1 MAQIKKLQNGGNTE
15 SPPAEESTQ
24 KPQMLKVGNTE
35 YSMDTYIRELES
47 NFEGWLDSTN
57 FNDEQKNE
65 QRRLLPIFVQKLRSG
80 VVTPLEGGGWR
91 DSSLEMYNDRKK
103 KYDKW
108 GALAWFATEGLRHQK
123 PYNQQSALGSRKPPE
138 YDPSTGL
145 SSLRNLLFGSSKQA
159 FINLD
164 DWSDNTRT
172 KRGLANRS
180 AQVRKGLKA
189 FLDNPDKYYKFKFQ
203 EDRDDI
209 IGKVN
214 YILENVIGDPDDSN
228 YRGTGDAIISP
239 NEHFYLS
246 QLGLGDISD
255 LFQTDFSQAT
265 VSPGNN
271 NQQVTPEGSN
281 QKGGGQYGNGQYG
294 NTASAESIA
303 AWLGSKPIYAVK
315 KTAGIQDL
323 GLGNLRILDPRYVQ
337 SFRSAINSIQ
347 DQKKLSNSIYR
358 YFYNRK
364 PGGQKLEFLIS
375 LFDNKY
381 LQGKAN
387 ERPNE
392 VIRLILDEMVT
403 NNSSEL
409 ENIGGNK
416 YILLGTRNKNN
427 TVLMWDSVNGRLS
440 EVSAFYSPS
449 FRNKVL
455 QKFAEETGIYN
466 IPAGLDWY
474 SAFYKQGGVLM
485 AKKGVSFYNT
495 YYNDYYQF
503 DPSAE
508 GQDNVF
514 WDQTLR
520 DGRGAYRAVREGETG
535 IPRATV
541 NSALSYSSFNTFRR
555 DKNKLNTNG
564 WDYIGFNPSN
574 ATYYWKENNLGD
586 NNVELTG
593 VYNKGQINLPTPGKE
608 TTLYRMN
615 KSVNDFSRQ
624 GLISDQDEVF
634 LGNWD
639 NINEANDWV
648 TNTLKADSG
657 YTGIYS
663 YDGKWYRTKSTPTTG
678 NLLTAS
684 IVNGWKPDSPVD
696 EVEAL
701 KQGPSGFE
709 KFMQFFGPASG
720 DIAMGIFT
728 HQRNNRGAQRMVDAM
743 HPNYKSLP
751 LEVANPLRY
760 NFNAT
765 TQGYQRGIDIEN
777 RANDAAQNYTDASLG
792 VAAMR
797 QGTLDRAANDA
808 QVGATISQDLQQQ
821 IAQRTGEQNQRNI
834 LMAQNAD
841 TNLAEDN
848 RVKLAKAT
856 VGTEN
861 NKTNTEVQNRIGA
874 KYAQQIGDYYTQV
887 VARKQETAD
896 TANKLA
902 AQSWLDDALTTEKTA
917 WQTRNPGKTESDW
930 LLSPEYKRLKLEFN
944 RMLALGNNYTPSRGG
959 TTGSWSWISSGRN
972 GGVLSLRTQALL
984 NKVIK

>member
-1 MAQIKKLQNGGNTE
+1 MAQVRKLYNGGNTE
-15 SPPAEESTQ
+15 SPPVNENTP

-35 YSMDTYIRELES
+35 YNMDTYIRELEN

-91 DSSLEMYNDRKK
+91 DSSLEMYNERKK
-103 KYDKW
+103 KHDKW

-123 PYNQQSALGSRKPPE
+123 PYKAESTLSSREPSE

-145 SSLRNLLFGSSKQA
+145 SSLKSLLFGSSKQA

-164 DWSDNTRT
+164 NYTDNTKT
-172 KRGLANRS
+172 KRGLTNRS
-180 AQVRKGLKA
+180 AQVKRGLEEFKKT
-189 FLDNPDKYYKFKFQ
+189 PEKYYKFKFQ
-203 EDRDDI
+203 EDKDDI
-209 IGKVN
+209 MGKVD
-214 YILENVIGDPDDSN
+214 YILNNVMQDGV
-228 YRGTGDAIISP
+228 ISP

-255 LFQTDFSQAT
+255 LFQTDFSQST
-265 VSPGNN
+265 TPGNN

-281 QKGGGQYGNGQYG
+281 QQGGGQYGNGQYG

-323 GLGNLRILDPRYVQ
+323 GLGNLITIGPNTVAD
-337 SFRSAINSIQ
+337 FRTAITRIQ
-347 DQKKLSNSIYR
+347 DQKKISRSIYD

-364 PGGQKLEFLIS
+364 PGGQKLDTLLS
-375 LFDNKY
+375 LFQDNLQ
-381 LQGKAN
+381 LQGFAN
-387 ERPNE
+387 RYPNQ
-392 VIRLILDEMVT
+392 VIKLILDDMVT
-403 NNSSEL
+403 NGSADL
-409 ENIGGNK
+409 ESIGGNK
-416 YILLGTRNKNN
+416 YILSRTRNKNN
-427 TVLMWDSVNGRLS
+427 TVLMWDNANGRLS

-474 SAFYKQGGVLM
+474 SAFYKQGGVLI
-485 AKKGVSFYNT
+485 AHGGTQLNFYDLKNK
-495 YYNDYYQF
+495 YYQF
-503 DPSAE
+503 SDDVTGDEDQQLQWNNELGKYVPISQAE
-508 GQDNVF
+508 LDAG
-514 WDQTLR
+514 L
-520 DGRGAYRAVREGETG
+520 TG
-535 IPRATV
+535 ITKSILDKTFSNYTTFNNQR
-541 NSALSYSSFNTFRR
+541 NQALQDPNNKYISFNP
-555 DKNKLNTNG
+555 DKGIFSYLSSNKNEKGEILPNTWEINSIGNPG
-564 WDYIGFNPSN
+564 WAKGS
-574 ATYYWKENNLGD
+574 LGWR
-586 NNVELTG
+586 L
-593 VYNKGQINLPTPGKE
+593 
-608 TTLYRMN
+608 N
-615 KSVNDFSRQ
+615 KSKNDFSFDSPFAGDEMYQ
-624 GLISDQDEVF
+624 GDFNDQSAFRKWIIET
-634 LGNWD
+634 
-639 NINEANDWV
+639 NDP
-648 TNTLKADSG
+648 NSG
-657 YTGIYS
+657 YKGIYHS
-663 YDGKWYRTKSTPTTG
+663 GNNWYRTKNTPMTG

-684 IVNGWKPDSPVD
+684 IINPWIMGTKQD
-696 EVEAL
+696 ELETL

-709 KFMQFFGPASG
+709 KFMQFFGPASS

-728 HQRNNRGAQRMVDAM
+728 HQRNNKGAQRMVDAM
-743 HPNYKSLP
+743 HPNYKSRP

-765 TQGYQRGIDIEN
+765 TQGYQRGIDIES
-777 RANDAAQNYTDASLG
+777 RANDTAKKFNDASLG

-821 IAQRTGEQNQRNI
+821 IAPKTWAQNQRNI

-841 TNLAEDN
+841 ANLAEDN
-848 RVKLAKAT
+848 RVELAKAT
-856 VGTEN
+856 VRTEGDT
-861 NKTNTEVQNRIGA
+861 TNTEVQNRIGA
-874 KYAQQIGDYYTQV
+874 KYAQQIGDYYTQLV
-887 VARKQETAD
+887 NRKQETAD

-902 AQSWLDDALTTEKTA
+902 AQSWFDDAVFKAKTD
-917 WQTRNPGKTESDW
+917 WESINGKDDLKW
-930 LLSPEYKRLKLEFN
+930 VLSPEYQKLKREFKN
-944 RMLALGNNYTPSRGG
+944 MLILGNDYDSFSRLNRKWPYVQY
-959 TTGSWSWISSGRN
+959 SRN

>member
-1 MAQIKKLQNGGNTE
+1 MAQIRKLQNGGNPG

-24 KPQMLKVGNTE
+24 KPQMLKVSNTE
-35 YSMDTYIRELES
+35 YNMDTYIRELEN

-65 QRRLLPIFVQKLRSG
+65 QRRLLPIFIQKLRSG

-91 DSSLEMYNDRKK
+91 DSSLEMYNERKK
-103 KYDKW
+103 KHDKW

-123 PYNQQSALGSRKPPE
+123 PYKAESTLSSREPSE

-145 SSLRNLLFGSSKQA
+145 SSLRSLLFGSSKQA

-180 AQVRKGLKA
+180 AQVKRGLETFKN
-189 FLDNPDKYYKFKFQ
+189 NPEKYYKFKFQ
-203 EDRDDI
+203 EDKDDI
-209 IGKVN
+209 MGKVD
-214 YILENVIGDPDDSN
+214 YILNNVMQDG
-228 YRGTGDAIISP
+228 IISP

-255 LFQTDFSQAT
+255 LFQTDFSQSAT
-265 VSPGNN
+265 PGNN

-281 QKGGGQYGNGQYG
+281 QQGGGQYGNGQYG

-347 DQKKLSNSIYR
+347 DQKKLSNSIYK

-375 LFDNKY
+375 LFNNKY

-409 ENIGGNK
+409 ENIGVNK

-427 TVLMWDSVNGRLS
+427 TVLMWDSANGRLS

-466 IPAGLDWY
+466 IPDGLDWY
-474 SAFYKQGGVLM
+474 SAFYKQGGVLI
-485 AKKGVSFYNT
+485 ARGGTQLNFYDLKNK
-495 YYNDYYQF
+495 YYQF
-503 DPSAE
+503 SDDVTGDENQQLQWNNELGKYVPISQA
-508 GQDNVF
+508 GLNAG
-514 WDQTLR
+514 L
-520 DGRGAYRAVREGETG
+520 TG
-535 IPRATV
+535 ITKSILDKTFSNYTTFNNQRNQALKDPNNKYISFNPDKGMFSYLSSNKNEKGEILPNTWEV
-541 NSALSYSSFNTFRR
+541 NSIGNP
-555 DKNKLNTNG
+555 G
-564 WDYIGFNPSN
+564 WAKDS
-574 ATYYWKENNLGD
+574 LGWR
-586 NNVELTG
+586 L
-593 VYNKGQINLPTPGKE
+593 
-608 TTLYRMN
+608 N
-615 KSVNDFSRQ
+615 KSKNDFSFDSPFAGDEMYQ
-624 GLISDQDEVF
+624 GDFNDQAAFRKWIIET
-634 LGNWD
+634 
-639 NINEANDWV
+639 NDP
-648 TNTLKADSG
+648 NSG
-657 YTGIYS
+657 YKGIYHS
-663 YDGKWYRTKSTPTTG
+663 GNNWYRTKNTPMTG

-684 IVNGWKPDSPVD
+684 ITNPWIMRTKQD
-696 EVEAL
+696 ELETL
-701 KQGPSGFE
+701 KQGPSKFN

-743 HPNYKSLP
+743 HPNYKSRP

-760 NFNAT
+760 NFNAI
-765 TQGYQRGIDIEN
+765 TQGYQRGIDIES
-777 RANDAAQNYTDASLG
+777 RANDAAKNFNDASLG

-797 QGTLDRAANDA
+797 QGTLDRAVNDA

-821 IAQRTGEQNQRNI
+821 IAPRTGEQNQRNI

-841 TNLAEDN
+841 ATLAENN
-848 RVKLAKAT
+848 RVELAKAT
-856 VGTEN
+856 VRTEN
-861 NKTNTEVQNRIGA
+861 DKTNTEVQNRIGA
-874 KYAQQIGDYYTQV
+874 KYAQQIGDYYTQLV
-887 VARKQETAD
+887 TKKQELAD

-902 AQSWLDDALTTEKTA
+902 AQSWFDDAVFKAKTD
-917 WQTRNPGKTESDW
+917 WESINGKDDLKW
-930 LLSPEYKRLKLEFN
+930 ALSPEYQKLKREFKN
-944 RMLALGNNYTPSRGG
+944 MLILGNDYNSFSRLNRK
-959 TTGSWSWISSGRN
+959 WPYVQYGRN
-972 GGVLSLRTQALL
+972 GGVLSLKTQALL

>member
-1 MAQIKKLQNGGNTE
+1 MAQVRKLQNGGNTE
-15 SPPAEESTQ
+15 SPPANENTP

-91 DSSLEMYNDRKK
+91 DSSLEMYNERKK
-103 KYDKW
+103 KHDKW

-123 PYNQQSALGSRKPPE
+123 PYNQQSAMGSREPSE

-145 SSLRNLLFGSSKQA
+145 SSLRNLLFGSSKQS

-172 KRGLANRS
+172 KRGLVNRS
-180 AQVRKGLKA
+180 AQVKRGLETFKS
-189 FLDNPDKYYKFKFQ
+189 NPEKYYKFKFQ
-203 EDRDDI
+203 EDKDDI
-209 IGKVN
+209 MDKVD
-214 YILENVIGDPDDSN
+214 YILDNVMQDG
-228 YRGTGDAIISP
+228 IISP

-255 LFQTDFSQAT
+255 LFVTDFSQSAT
-265 VSPGNN
+265 PGNN
-271 NQQVTPEGSN
+271 NQQVTPGGGNQQGS
-281 QKGGGQYGNGQYG
+281 GQYGNGQYG

-303 AWLGSKPIYAVK
+303 SWLGSKPIYAVK

-323 GLGNLRILDPRYVQ
+323 GLGNLSTIGPNTVAD
-337 SFRSAINSIQ
+337 FRTAITRIQ
-347 DQKKLSNSIYR
+347 DQKKISRSIYD

-364 PGGQKLEFLIS
+364 PGGQKLDTLLS
-375 LFDNKY
+375 LFQNNLQ
-381 LQGKAN
+381 LQGFAN
-387 ERPNE
+387 RYPNQ
-392 VIRLILDEMVT
+392 VIKLILDEMVT
-403 NNSSEL
+403 NGSADL
-409 ENIGGNK
+409 EDIGGNK
-416 YILLGTRNKNN
+416 YILSRTRNKNN
-427 TVLMWDSVNGRLS
+427 TVLMWDSANGRLS

-520 DGRGAYRAVREGETG
+520 DGRGAYRSVKDGETG

-555 DKNKLNTNG
+555 DKNKINTNG
-564 WDYIGFNPSN
+564 WDYIGFNPST
-574 ATYYWKENNLGD
+574 ATYYWNENNLGD
-586 NNVELTG
+586 NNVELPG

-634 LGNWD
+634 SGNWD

-663 YDGKWYRTKSTPTTG
+663 YDGKWYRTKTAPTTG
-678 NLLTAS
+678 TLLTAS
-684 IVNGWKPDSPVD
+684 IVNGWKPDTKTD
-696 EVEAL
+696 QVETL
-701 KQGPSGFE
+701 SHGPSNFD
-709 KFMQFFGPASG
+709 KFMQFFGPATG
-720 DIAMGIFT
+720 DIAAGIFT
-728 HQRNNRGAQRMVDAM
+728 HQRNNRGLEKLKDAM
-743 HPNYKSLP
+743 HPNYKTMP
-751 LEVANPLRY
+751 LEVFDPLNINY
-760 NFNAT
+760 SAYT
-765 TQGYQRGIDIEN
+765 AGHQRGIDIES
-777 RANDAAQNYTDASLG
+777 RARESAANFNDPSLA
-792 VAAMR
+792 VAANR
-797 QGTLDRAANDA
+797 QGTLDRIANDST
-808 QVGATISQDLQQQ
+808 VDSTINQDLQTQ
-821 IAQRTGEQNQRNI
+821 IQNRTTAQNQRND
-834 LMAQNAD
+834 LAAKTAYDNQVED
-841 TNLAEDN
+841 HRVELAE
-848 RVKLAKAT
+848 AT
-856 VGTEN
+856 AEVEN
-861 NKTNTEVQNRIGA
+861 DKTNTEVWNRIMA
-874 KYAQQIGDYYTQV
+874 KYAGQIGDYFTANV
-887 VARKQETAD
+887 TKKQETAD
-896 TANKLA
+896 TANKLQ
-902 AQSWLDDALTTEKTA
+902 AQAWLDDAMVTEKAA
-917 WQTRNPGKTESDW
+917 WKSRNPGASDSDW
-930 LLSPEYKRLKLEFN
+930 LLSPEYKRIKLEFN
-944 RMLALGNNYTPSRGG
+944 RMIALGDAYTPSSGSGG
-959 TTGSWSWISSGRN
+959 RWAWVSSDRN

>member
-1 MAQIKKLQNGGNTE
+1 MAQIRKLQNGGNPG
-15 SPPAEESTQ
+15 SPSAEENTS

-35 YSMDTYIRELES
+35 YNMDTYIRELEN
-47 NFEGWLDSTN
+47 NFEGWLDSTD

-108 GALAWFATEGLRHQK
+108 GALAWFATEGLRHQN
-123 PYNQQSALGSRKPPE
+123 PYKAESTLSSREPSE

-145 SSLRNLLFGSSKQA
+145 SSLKNLLFGSSEQA

-164 DWSDNTRT
+164 DYTDNTKT

-180 AQVRKGLKA
+180 AQVKKGLEAFKA
-189 FLDNPDKYYKFKFQ
+189 NPEKYQKFKYQEDKDDIMGKVDYILDNVLQD
-203 EDRDDI
+203 
-209 IGKVN
+209 G
-214 YILENVIGDPDDSN
+214 
-228 YRGTGDAIISP
+228 IISP

-246 QLGLGDISD
+246 QLGFGDISD
-255 LFQTDFSQAT
+255 LFQTDFSQDT
-265 VSPGNN
+265 VSPG
-271 NQQVTPEGSN
+271 GSN
-281 QKGGGQYGNGQYG
+281 QQGGGQYGNGQYG

-303 AWLGSKPIYAVK
+303 AWLDSKPIYAVK

-403 NNSSEL
+403 NGSADL
-409 ENIGGNK
+409 EDIGGNK
-416 YILLGTRNKNN
+416 YILSRTRNKNN
-427 TVLMWDSVNGRLS
+427 TVLMWDSANGKLS

-466 IPAGLDWY
+466 IPDGLDWY
-474 SAFYKQGGVLM
+474 SAFYKQGGVIK
-485 AKKGVSFYNT
+485 AQKGTQLNFYDLKNK
-495 YYNDYYQF
+495 YYQF
-503 DPSAE
+503 SDDVTGDENQQLQWKNELGKYVPLSQAE
-508 GQDNVF
+508 LDAG
-514 WDQTLR
+514 L
-520 DGRGAYRAVREGETG
+520 TG
-535 IPRATV
+535 ITKSILDKTFSNYTTFNNQR
-541 NSALSYSSFNTFRR
+541 NQALQDPNNKYISFNPDKGIFSYLSSN
-555 DKNKLNTNG
+555 KNKKGEILPNTWEINSIGNPG
-564 WDYIGFNPSN
+564 WAKNS
-574 ATYYWKENNLGD
+574 LGWR
-586 NNVELTG
+586 L
-593 VYNKGQINLPTPGKE
+593 
-608 TTLYRMN
+608 N
-615 KSVNDFSRQ
+615 KSKNDFSFDSPFEGDEMYQ
-624 GLISDQDEVF
+624 GDFNDQ
-634 LGNWD
+634 
-639 NINEANDWV
+639 EALRKWIIETNDP
-648 TNTLKADSG
+648 NSG
-657 YTGIYS
+657 YKGIYHS
-663 YDGKWYRTKSTPTTG
+663 GNNWYRTKNTPTTG

-684 IVNGWKPDSPVD
+684 IINPWIMGTKQD
-696 EVEAL
+696 ELETL
-701 KQGPSGFE
+701 RQGPSKFD

-728 HQRNNRGAQRMVDAM
+728 NQRNNKGAQRMVDAM
-743 HPNYKSLP
+743 HPNYKSRP

-765 TQGYQRGIDIEN
+765 TQGYQRGIDIES
-777 RANDAAQNYTDASLG
+777 RANDAAKNFNDASLG

-808 QVGATISQDLQQQ
+808 QVGTTISQDLQQQ
-821 IAQRTGEQNQRNI
+821 IEQRTKEQNQRNV
-834 LMAQNAD
+834 LMAHNAD
-841 TNLAEDN
+841 DNLAEDN

-856 VGTEN
+856 VRTEN
-861 NKTNTEVQNRIGA
+861 DKTNTEVWNRIGA
-874 KYAQQIGDYYTQV
+874 KYAGQLGDYYTQLV
-887 VARKQETAD
+887 NRKQELAD

-902 AQSWLDDALTTEKTA
+902 AQSWFDDAVSRAKDDWESI
-917 WQTRNPGKTESDW
+917 NGKDDLKW
-930 LLSPEYKRLKLEFN
+930 ALSPEYQKLKREFKN
-944 RMLALGNNYTPSRGG
+944 MLILGNDYDSFSRLNRK
-959 TTGSWSWISSGRN
+959 WPYVQYDRN
-972 GGVLSLRTQALL
+972 GGVLSLKTQALL

>member
-1 MAQIKKLQNGGNTE
+1 MAQVRKLQNGGNTE
-15 SPPAEESTQ
+15 SPPANENTP

-35 YSMDTYIRELES
+35 YNMDTYIRELET

-65 QRRLLPIFVQKLRSG
+65 QRQLLPIFVQKLRSG

-91 DSSLEMYNDRKK
+91 DSSLEMYNERKK

-123 PYNQQSALGSRKPPE
+123 PYKAESTLSSRKPSE

-145 SSLRNLLFGSSKQA
+145 LSLKNLLFSSSKQA

-164 DWSDNTRT
+164 NYTDNTKT
-172 KRGLANRS
+172 KRGLTNRS
-180 AQVRKGLKA
+180 AQVKRGLEEFKK
-189 FLDNPDKYYKFKFQ
+189 NPEKYYKFKFQ
-203 EDRDDI
+203 EDKDDI
-209 IGKVN
+209 MRKVD
-214 YILENVIGDPDDSN
+214 YILNNVIGDPK
-228 YRGTGDAIISP
+228 TGSGDGIINP

-255 LFQTDFSQAT
+255 LFQTDFSQSAT
-265 VSPGNN
+265 PGNN
-271 NQQVTPEGSN
+271 NQQVTPGGGN
-281 QKGGGQYGNGQYG
+281 QQGVGQYGNGQYG
-294 NTASAESIA
+294 NTASTESIA
-303 AWLGSKPIYAVK
+303 SWLGSKPIYTVK

-427 TVLMWDSVNGRLS
+427 TVLMWDSANGRLS

-485 AKKGVSFYNT
+485 AQKGVSFYNT

-514 WDQTLR
+514 WDPTLR
-520 DGRGAYRAVREGETG
+520 DGKGAYRAVKDGETG
-535 IPRATV
+535 IPRSTV
-541 NSALSYSSFNTFRR
+541 NSALSYSTFNTFRR
-555 DKNKLNTNG
+555 DKNKLNING
-564 WDYIGFNPSN
+564 YDYIGFNPTT
-574 ATYYWKENNLGD
+574 ATYFWQKSNLGD

-593 VYNKGQINLPTPGKE
+593 IYNKDQINLPTPGKE
-608 TTLYRMN
+608 TALYRMN

-634 LGNWD
+634 SGNWD

-657 YTGIYS
+657 YTGIYN

-684 IVNGWKPDSPVD
+684 IVNGWKPDAPVD
-696 EVEAL
+696 QVETL

-743 HPNYKSLP
+743 HPNYKSRP

-808 QVGATISQDLQQQ
+808 QVGAIISQDLQQQ
-821 IAQRTGEQNQRNI
+821 IDQRIEAQNQRNI

-841 TNLAEDN
+841 ANLAEDN

-856 VGTEN
+856 VRTEGDT
-861 NKTNTEVQNRIGA
+861 TNTEVWNRIGA
-874 KYAQQIGDYYTQV
+874 KYAGQLGDYYTQLV
-887 VARKQETAD
+887 NRKQETAD

-902 AQSWLDDALTTEKTA
+902 AWSWFNDALTTEKTA

-930 LLSPEYKRLKLEFN
+930 LLSPEYKKLKLEFN
-944 RMLALGNNYTPSRGG
+944 RMLALGNAYTPSKGG
-959 TTGSWSWISSGRN
+959 TTGSWSWIPSTKN

>member
-1 MAQIKKLQNGGNTE
+1 MAQIRKLQNGGNPE
-15 SPPAEESTQ
+15 SPPAEKNTP
-24 KPQMLKVGNTE
+24 KPQILKVGNTE
-35 YSMDTYIRELES
+35 YSMDTYIRELEN

-91 DSSLEMYNDRKK
+91 DSSLEMYNERKK

-123 PYNQQSALGSRKPPE
+123 PYKAESVLGSREPSE
-138 YDPSTGL
+138 YDPATGL
-145 SSLRNLLFGSSKQA
+145 SSLKRLIFGSSKQA
-159 FINLD
+159 FVNLD
-164 DWSDNTRT
+164 DYTDNTKT
-172 KRGLANRS
+172 KRGLTNRS
-180 AQVRKGLKA
+180 AQVKRGLEEFKK
-189 FLDNPDKYYKFKFQ
+189 NPEKYQKFKFQ
-203 EDRDDI
+203 EDKDDI
-209 IGKVN
+209 MRKVD
-214 YILENVIGDPDDSN
+214 YILDNVMQDGV
-228 YRGTGDAIISP
+228 ISP

-246 QLGLGDISD
+246 QLGFGDISD
-255 LFQTDFSQAT
+255 LFQTDFSQDT
-265 VSPGNN
+265 VSSGGN
-271 NQQVTPEGSN
+271 NQQATSGGGN
-281 QKGGGQYGNGQYG
+281 QQGRGQYGNGQYG
-294 NTASAESIA
+294 NTASAKSIA
-303 AWLGSKPIYAVK
+303 SWLGSKPIYAVK

-347 DQKKLSNSIYR
+347 DQKKLSNSIYK

-364 PGGQKLEFLIS
+364 PGSQKLEFLIS

-403 NNSSEL
+403 NGSADL
-409 ENIGGNK
+409 EDIGGNK
-416 YILLGTRNKNN
+416 YILSRTRNKNN
-427 TVLMWDSVNGRLS
+427 TVLMWDSANGKLS

-466 IPAGLDWY
+466 IPDGLDWY
-474 SAFYKQGGVLM
+474 SAFYKQGGVLI
-485 AKKGVSFYNT
+485 ARDGTQLNFYDLKNK
-495 YYNDYYQF
+495 YYQF
-503 DPSAE
+503 SDDVTGDENQQLKWKNELGKYVPISQAE
-508 GQDNVF
+508 LD
-514 WDQTLR
+514 
-520 DGRGAYRAVREGETG
+520 DGLTG
-535 IPRATV
+535 ITKSILDKTFSNYTTFNNQR
-541 NSALSYSSFNTFRR
+541 NQALQDPNNKYISFNP
-555 DKNKLNTNG
+555 DKGIFSYLSSNKNEKGEILPNTWEINSIGNPG
-564 WDYIGFNPSN
+564 WTKGS
-574 ATYYWKENNLGD
+574 LGWR
-586 NNVELTG
+586 L
-593 VYNKGQINLPTPGKE
+593 
-608 TTLYRMN
+608 N
-615 KSVNDFSRQ
+615 KSKNDFSFDSPFDGDEMYQ
-624 GLISDQDEVF
+624 GDFNDQ
-634 LGNWD
+634 
-639 NINEANDWV
+639 EALRKWIIETNDP
-648 TNTLKADSG
+648 NSG
-657 YTGIYS
+657 YKGIYHS
-663 YDGKWYRTKSTPTTG
+663 GNNWYRTKNIPKTG

-684 IVNGWKPDSPVD
+684 IINPWIMRAKQD
-696 EVEAL
+696 ELETL
-701 KQGPSGFE
+701 KQGPSKFD

-728 HQRNNRGAQRMVDAM
+728 HQRNNKGAQRMVDAM
-743 HPNYKSLP
+743 HPNYKSRP

-777 RANDAAQNYTDASLG
+777 GANDAAQNYTDASLG

-808 QVGATISQDLQQQ
+808 QVGTAISQDLQQQ
-821 IAQRTGEQNQRNI
+821 IAQRTNAQNQRNV

-841 TNLAEDN
+841 ANLAEDN

-856 VGTEN
+856 VRTEN
-861 NKTNTEVQNRIGA
+861 DKTNTEVWNRIGA
-874 KYAQQIGDYYTQV
+874 KYAGQLGDYYTQLV
-887 VARKQETAD
+887 NRKQELAD

-902 AQSWLDDALTTEKTA
+902 AQSWFDDAVFEAKND
-917 WQTRNPGKTESDW
+917 WESINGKDDLKW
-930 LLSPEYKRLKLEFN
+930 VLSPEYQKLKRAFKN
-944 RMLALGNNYTPSRGG
+944 MLILGSAYTPPESSTGGNRSWPYSRK
-959 TTGSWSWISSGRN
+959 N